1 MIRTVA
7 ALLAAATI
15 AGIAAP
21 AAAQTKYFAR
31 ENLAGSPRKTEV
43 VETGPVCGPSL
54 ANSFAST
61 VKASEKIQD
70 NAVDM
75 SQCQIKATATKTPG
89 TCSLEAGTKALYYSA
104 NVLTT
109 RSSGGSIS
117 VICK

>member
-1 MIRTVA
+1 MTRTIA
-7 ALLAAATI
+7 ALLAAAAF
-15 AGIAAP
+15 AGVAAP

-31 ENLAGSPRKTEV
+31 EDLAGTPKKTAV
-43 VETGPVCGPSL
+43 VETGPVCGASL

-61 VKASEKIQD
+61 VKASDKIQD

-75 SQCQIKATATKTPG
+75 SQCQVRATATKTAG
-89 TCSLEAGTKALYYSA
+89 TCSLEAGTKALYYST

-109 RSSGGSIS
+109 RSSGGSTS